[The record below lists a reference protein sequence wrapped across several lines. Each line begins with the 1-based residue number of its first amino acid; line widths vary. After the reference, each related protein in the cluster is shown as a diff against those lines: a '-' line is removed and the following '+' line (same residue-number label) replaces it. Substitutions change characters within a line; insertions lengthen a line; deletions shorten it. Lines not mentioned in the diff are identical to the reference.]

1 MVTKPLE
8 IIEPTRLA
16 LFGIETDE
24 NIFCGARA
32 AKKREKETRENL
44 EKNRDC
50 LGIFGRGDVEGPM
63 KGQRHKYAFSKVKRP
78 EPSIVDMLHASDTGA
93 DTSADTSAEMQN
105 FADLF
110 SD

>member
-1 MVTKPLE
+1 M
-8 IIEPTRLA
+8 RR
-16 LFGIETDE
+16 
-24 NIFCGARA
+24 ARR
-32 AKKREKETRENL
+32 KKKEKETRENL

-93 DTSADTSAEMQN
+93 DTSAETAPVDVNMMQN

>member
-1 MVTKPLE
+1 LVLKLTK
-8 IIEPTRLA
+8 TFFA
-16 LFGIETDE
+16 
-24 NIFCGARA
+24 ARA
-32 AKKREKETRENL
+32 RRKQKEKETRENL

-63 KGQRHKYAFSKVKRP
+63 KGEKHKYAFSKVKKP
-78 EPSIVDMLHASDTGA
+78 EPSIVDMLHATDTG
-93 DTSADTSAEMQN
+93 ADTSAEMQN